1 VSDSARQKAHYEAIH
16 SNYEDHYYDAESMA
30 YRERFYYDPLFAGLD
45 LNACRVADLAC
56 GSGHNSLAVL
66 RRFPKAIVTGFD
78 ISSAACEA
86 YRRNVGRPCLETDL
100 TQPLGYPEKF
110 DVVMIVGGLHHCVG
124 DLPAA
129 LRNVAGLL
137 SRGGRF
143 LLLEPNRECV
153 LDGARRLWYRL
164 DKYFDAATERAL
176 AHSDILKQAGSQFS
190 AERVG
195 YYGGPGYFLISQSL
209 LFRIPKP
216 LKRAMA
222 PTLMVMESV
231 FNRIPMRWI
240 HPYFVA
246 RWVRDSDSAIRSRN
260 E

>member
-1 VSDSARQKAHYEAIH
+1 MRLAVSDSARQKAHYEAIH
-16 SNYEDHYYDAESMA
+16 SDYEDHYYDAESMA
-30 YRERFYYDPLFAGLD
+30 YRERFYYDPLFGGLD
-45 LNACRVADLAC
+45 LNGCKVADLAS

-78 ISSAACEA
+78 ISAAACLD
-86 YRRNVGRPCLETDL
+86 YRHNVGRPCLEADL
-100 TQPLGYPEKF
+100 TQPLHHTEKF

-129 LRNVAGLL
+129 LRNVADLL
-137 SRGGRF
+137 SSGGRF

-176 AHSDILKQAGSQFS
+176 THSNILTQAGFQFN
-190 AERVG
+190 AEQVG

-216 LKRAMA
+216 VKRAMA
-222 PTLMVMESV
+222 PSLMLIESA

-240 HPYFVA
+240 HPYFIA
-246 RWVRDSDSAIRSRN
+246 RWMRNRD
-260 E
+260 

>member
-16 SNYEDHYYDAESMA
+16 SNYEDHYYDAQSMT

-66 RRFPKAIVTGFD
+66 RRFPKAMVTGFD
-78 ISSAACEA
+78 ISASACED
-86 YRRNVGRPCLETDL
+86 YRRNVGRPCLEADL
-100 TQPLGYPEKF
+100 TQPLGHSEKF

-129 LRNVAGLL
+129 LRNVADLL
-137 SRGGRF
+137 SPGGRF
-143 LLLEPNRECV
+143 LLLEPNRECI

-176 AHSDILKQAGSQFS
+176 AHSDILNQAGSQFS
-190 AERVG
+190 AEQVG

-216 LKRAMA
+216 VKRATA
-222 PTLMVMESV
+222 PTLMVIESV
-231 FNRIPMRWI
+231 FNRIPMSWV

-246 RWVRDSDSAIRSRN
+246 RWVRNSD
-260 E
+260 